1 MVLLLWQIDTDLL
14 NYVLTHLLTYLLTY
28 LVTCLLACLL
38 TYLCF
43 PYAAFREATVETAL
57 NITFSLKILFTNYF
71 GNQCN
76 LLTVAISI

>member
-1 MVLLLWQIDTDLL
+1 MYVFFFMVLLLWQIDTDLL
-14 NYVLTHLLTYLLTY
+14 NYLLA
-28 LVTCLLACLL
+28 CLLACLL

>member
-14 NYVLTHLLTYLLTY
+14 NY
-28 LVTCLLACLL
+28 LLACLL

>member
-1 MVLLLWQIDTDLL
+1 MYVFFFMVLLLWQIDTDFI
-14 NYVLTHLLTYLLTY
+14 TYLL
-28 LVTCLLACLL
+28 AC
-38 TYLCF
+38 LCF